1 MPKSILVTYATRYGS
16 TQDAAEALAQILREL
31 EYGTDLAPLRQVRAL
46 EKYDAVVMGAPLQMF
61 KWHGDAHHFV
71 ERYRRDLTKLPVAVF
86 ALGPLHREEKEIQEA
101 RAQLDKEL
109 ARHPWFGP
117 REIQIFVGRLD
128 PTKLRFPMSLFAG
141 KMPASDEMD
150 WEAIRTWAK
159 RLPEILE
166 LETPKTVPA
175 MQGLENQAR

>member
-1 MPKSILVTYATRYGS
+1 MPKSILVAYATRYGS
-16 TQDAAEALAQILREL
+16 TQETAQAIAQILREL
-31 EYGTDLAPLRQVRAL
+31 EYETDLAPMRRVRSL
-46 EKYDAVVMGAPLQMF
+46 EKYDAVVIGAPLQMF

-71 ERYRRDLTKLPVAVF
+71 EHYRRVLTHLPVAVF

-109 ARHPWFGP
+109 KKHAWFAP
-117 REIQIFVGRLD
+117 REIQIVVGRLD

-150 WEAIRTWAK
+150 WEAIRAWAK
-159 RLPEILE
+159 QLPESLE
-166 LETPKTVPA
+166 LEAAKPGTVL
-175 MQGLENQAR
+175 QGAN